1 MLNSNGHNH
10 LSGNG
15 NDIFSI
21 LICKESPIKKTAA
34 VISALMLTF
43 TLAACSSNY
52 VMHTNDGRTIVADG
66 KPKVDDET
74 GMISYTDANGTE
86 QQINRSEVKEMAEG
100 K

>member
-1 MLNSNGHNH
+1 M
-10 LSGNG
+10 
-15 NDIFSI
+15 
-21 LICKESPIKKTAA
+21 KKTAA

-86 QQINRSEVKEMAEG
+86 QQINRSE
-100 K
+100 

>member
-1 MLNSNGHNH
+1 
-10 LSGNG
+10 
-15 NDIFSI
+15 
-21 LICKESPIKKTAA
+21 
-34 VISALMLTF
+34 MLTF

-66 KPKVDDET
+66 KPKVDDDT